1 MEELSSVGEQVFAA
15 ECILSKRLRKGKLE
29 YLVKW
34 RGWSSKKQSVFND
47 LLLFLG
53 TTAGNLKRTFSIPGF
68 SWPFRRSEYGEEE
81 DETDELAVLLFGIFR
96 EHEKEVQ
103 NRKRGKRPRGRPR
116 KNVEPEVPPKSKSS
130 SSSSSTSSSS
140 SSSDEEDESD
150 LETKRGQRSRES
162 HPVPQKKAQIL
173 IAKPD
178 NKDPIRK
185 KRGRKPLPPE
195 QKVAKRTVN
204 ITKVLKTNQKEMGGG
219 GGGGGPKLMGKMQP
233 QHSAQSSGIAM
244 LKSHMKEAQGAFSG
258 FCSGA
263 STTDNLSGI
272 VKNTPSGSPN
282 CGISWQSSIVHY
294 MSRMSQNQSAAD
306 AAAVGR
312 LTLKSAMSCK
322 SSLGLD
328 LKLKNQ
334 KGAGDLELTV
344 QGSKVAKRPT
354 GSALGEQ
361 KTGYGAGVQTLHNG
375 NKVPAGSPNSQQASS
390 QEINLQALNLQSVK
404 NGPSS
409 TGGNSLPRHG
419 CGTVAKSAGGSLVT
433 STGVSKGSGPNTTN
447 AGALLADADARKSEK
462 PSQRA
467 ATGERDLAAKSGA
480 PGSQEGCPTAENH
493 KASALSEMSTGDE
506 ETSSDSDRD
515 SASFPGAG
523 QNMSVSIQT
532 SQDWKP
538 TRSLIE
544 HVFVTDVT
552 ANLITVT
559 VKESPTSVGFFN
571 LRHY

>member
-34 RGWSSKKQSVFND
+34 RGWSSKHNSWEPEENILD
-47 LLLFLG
+47 PRLLLAFQ
-53 TTAGNLKRTFSIPGF
+53 KK
-68 SWPFRRSEYGEEE
+68 
-81 DETDELAVLLFGIFR
+81 

-116 KNVEPEVPPKSKSS
+116 KNVEPEAPSKSKSS
-130 SSSSSTSSSS
+130 SSSSSTSSST

-150 LETKRGQRSRES
+150 LETKRSQRNRES

-173 IAKPD
+173 VAKPE
-178 NKDPIRK
+178 NKDSARK

-195 QKVAKRTVN
+195 QKAAKRTVN
-204 ITKVLKTNQKEMGGG
+204 LTKVLKTNRKELGGG
-219 GGGGGPKLMGKMQP
+219 GGGSKLASKMPP
-233 QHSAQSSGIAM
+233 QHNAQSSGIAM
-244 LKSHMKEAQGAFSG
+244 LKSHMKEAQGTFGG

-263 STTDNLSGI
+263 SSNENLSNL
-272 VKNTPSGSPN
+272 VKNTTVGSPN

-294 MSRMSQNQSAAD
+294 MSRMSQNQSSAD
-306 AAAVGR
+306 ASAVGR

-322 SSLGLD
+322 NSLGLD

-334 KGAGDLELTV
+334 KGSGNLELTV
-344 QGSKVAKRPT
+344 QGSKVTKRPS
-354 GSALGEQ
+354 GSSLGEQ
-361 KTGYGAGVQTLHNG
+361 KAGNLQNG
-375 NKVPAGSPNSQQASS
+375 NKVPSGSPSGQPACN
-390 QEINLQALNLQSVK
+390 QELNLQALNLQSVK
-404 NGPSS
+404 NGPNSASS
-409 TGGNSLPRHG
+409 SHISHHGCGAAGKSSGNSLA
-419 CGTVAKSAGGSLVT
+419 TKTSA
-433 STGVSKGSGPNTTN
+433 SKGSGSGSSQNIAST
-447 AGALLADADARKSEK
+447 GATSADADPCKGEK
-462 PSQRA
+462 PAPRA
-467 ATGERDLAAKSGA
+467 ALSERDAATKSNTTCA
-480 PGSQEGCPTAENH
+480 QEGCPT
-493 KASALSEMSTGDE
+493 KDKTSGMSEGSTGEE

-515 SASFPGAG
+515 SASFPGAD
-523 QNMSVSIQT
+523 QNTSVSIQT
-532 SQDWKP
+532 NQDWKP

-544 HVFVTDVT
+544 HVSVTDVT

>member
-34 RGWSSKKQSVFND
+34 RGWSSKHNSWEPEENILD
-47 LLLFLG
+47 PRLLLAFQ
-53 TTAGNLKRTFSIPGF
+53 KK
-68 SWPFRRSEYGEEE
+68 
-81 DETDELAVLLFGIFR
+81 

-116 KNVEPEVPPKSKSS
+116 KNVEPEAPSRSKSS
-130 SSSSSTSSSS
+130 SSSSSTSSST
-140 SSSDEEDESD
+140 SSSDEEEESD
-150 LETKRGQRSRES
+150 LETKRSQRNRES

-173 IAKPD
+173 VAKPE
-178 NKDPIRK
+178 NKDSARK

-195 QKVAKRTVN
+195 QKAAKRTVN
-204 ITKVLKTNQKEMGGG
+204 LTKVLKTNRKELGGG
-219 GGGGGPKLMGKMQP
+219 GGAKLASKMQP
-233 QHSAQSSGIAM
+233 QHNAQSSGIAM
-244 LKSHMKEAQGAFSG
+244 LKSHMKEAQGAFGG

-263 STTDNLSGI
+263 SSNDNLSSI
-272 VKNTPSGSPN
+272 VKNSTVGSPN

-294 MSRMSQNQSAAD
+294 MSRMSQNQSSAD
-306 AAAVGR
+306 ASAVGR

-322 SSLGLD
+322 SNLGLD

-334 KGAGDLELTV
+334 KGSGNLELTV
-344 QGSKVAKRPT
+344 QGSKVTKRPS
-354 GSALGEQ
+354 GNSLGEQ
-361 KTGYGAGVQTLHNG
+361 KTGNLLNG
-375 NKVPAGSPNSQQASS
+375 NKVPSGSPSNQPACN
-390 QEINLQALNLQSVK
+390 QELNLQALNLQSVK

-409 TGGNSLPRHG
+409 TGSSHVSHHG
-419 CGTVAKSAGGSLVT
+419 CGAVGKGNGSSLAT
-433 STGVSKGSGPNTTN
+433 KTNVSKGSGPGSGQNIANTGATSTDADPCKGEKPAQRASLSERDGATKSNTTC
-447 AGALLADADARKSEK
+447 AQEVCPTKDKTSGMSEG
-462 PSQRA
+462 S
-467 ATGERDLAAKSGA
+467 TGE
-480 PGSQEGCPTAENH
+480 
-493 KASALSEMSTGDE
+493 E

-515 SASFPGAG
+515 SASFPGG
-523 QNMSVSIQT
+523 DQNTSLSTQT

>member
-34 RGWSSKKQSVFND
+34 RGWSSKHNSWEPEENILD
-47 LLLFLG
+47 PRLLLAFQ
-53 TTAGNLKRTFSIPGF
+53 KK
-68 SWPFRRSEYGEEE
+68 
-81 DETDELAVLLFGIFR
+81 

-116 KNVEPEVPPKSKSS
+116 KNVEPEVPSKSKSS

-140 SSSDEEDESD
+140 SSSEEEEESD
-150 LETKRGQRSRES
+150 LETKRAQRSRES

-173 IAKPD
+173 VAKPE
-178 NKDPIRK
+178 NKEPARK

-195 QKVAKRTVN
+195 QKAAKKSVN
-204 ITKVLKTNQKEMGGG
+204 LTKVLKTNRKEVGTGGG
-219 GGGGGPKLMGKMQP
+219 AKLMGKMQP
-233 QHSAQSSGIAM
+233 PHSAQTSGIAM
-244 LKSHMKEAQGAFSG
+244 LKSHMKEAQGAFGG
-258 FCSGA
+258 FCSG
-263 STTDNLSGI
+263 TTAPDSLSGI
-272 VKNTPSGSPN
+272 VKSTSPGSPN

-294 MSRMSQNQSAAD
+294 MSRMSQNQSSAEASP
-306 AAAVGR
+306 VGR

-322 SSLGLD
+322 SGLGLD

-334 KGAGDLELTV
+334 KGAGDLELTM
-344 QGSKVAKRPT
+344 QGSKVTKRPS

-361 KTGYGAGVQTLHNG
+361 KTGYGVGAAQSLHNG
-375 NKVPAGSPNSQQASS
+375 NKVPAGSPGSQPASN
-390 QEINLQALNLQSVK
+390 QELSLQALNLQSVK
-404 NGPSS
+404 NGPNPTSGSS
-409 TGGNSLPRHG
+409 FSRHS
-419 CGTVAKSAGGSLVT
+419 CGTTAKSGGGSSLA
-433 STGVSKGSGPNTTN
+433 TGIGAAKGGGGGPNAAN
-447 AGALLADADARKSEK
+447 AGSSLADPETRKSEK
-462 PSQRA
+462 PGVQRT
-467 ATGERDLAAKSGA
+467 ATDKRDSTTKGNA
-480 PGSQEGCPTAENH
+480 PYAQEGCSPAENH
-493 KASALSEMSTGDE
+493 KTSALSEVSTGDE
-506 ETSSDSDRD
+506 ETSSESDRD
-515 SASFPGAG
+515 SASFPGG
-523 QNMSVSIQT
+523 SQNMSVSIQT

>member
-34 RGWSSKKQSVFND
+34 RGWSSKHNSWEPEENILD
-47 LLLFLG
+47 PRLLLAFQ
-53 TTAGNLKRTFSIPGF
+53 KK
-68 SWPFRRSEYGEEE
+68 
-81 DETDELAVLLFGIFR
+81 

-116 KNVEPEVPPKSKSS
+116 KNIEPEVPPKSKSS
-130 SSSSSTSSSS
+130 SSSSSTTSTS

-150 LETKRGQRSRES
+150 LETKRAQRSRES

-173 IAKPD
+173 VAKPE
-178 NKDPIRK
+178 NKDPVRK

-195 QKVAKRTVN
+195 QKAAKRTVN
-204 ITKVLKTNQKEMGGG
+204 LTKVLKAGRKELGGG
-219 GGGGGPKLMGKMQP
+219 GGGGTKLMGKMQP
-233 QHSAQSSGIAM
+233 QHNAQSSGIAM
-244 LKSHMKEAQGAFSG
+244 LKSHMKEAQGTFGG

-263 STTDNLSGI
+263 SSTDNLSSV
-272 VKNTPSGSPN
+272 VKGTSPGSPN

-294 MSRMSQNQSAAD
+294 MSRMSQNQSSAEAS
-306 AAAVGR
+306 AVGR

-334 KGAGDLELTV
+334 KSAGDLELSV
-344 QGSKVAKRPT
+344 QGSKVAKRPG

-361 KTGYGAGVQTLHNG
+361 KTGFGAGAQNLHNG
-375 NKVPAGSPNSQQASS
+375 SKVPAGSPGSQPASN
-390 QEINLQALNLQSVK
+390 QELSLQALNLQSVN
-404 NGPSS
+404 NGPNS
-409 TGGNSLPRHG
+409 TGSSNLPRHS
-419 CGTVAKSAGGSLVT
+419 CGTVAKSAGSNLAMN
-433 STGVSKGSGPNTTN
+433 TGMAKGSGPNSVS
-447 AGALLADADARKSEK
+447 AGTPLADADSRKSEK
-462 PSQRA
+462 PAQRTT
-467 ATGERDLAAKSGA
+467 TGERDLAAKSSTA
-480 PGSQEGCPTAENH
+480 CAQEGCPTAENH
-493 KASALSEMSTGDE
+493 KTSALSEMSTGEE

>member
-1 MEELSSVGEQVFAA
+1 MPS
-15 ECILSKRLRKGKLE
+15 
-29 YLVKW
+29 
-34 RGWSSKKQSVFND
+34 
-47 LLLFLG
+47 
-53 TTAGNLKRTFSIPGF
+53 
-68 SWPFRRSEYGEEE
+68 
-81 DETDELAVLLFGIFR
+81 
-96 EHEKEVQ
+96 
-103 NRKRGKRPRGRPR
+103 
-116 KNVEPEVPPKSKSS
+116 KSKSS

-150 LETKRGQRSRES
+150 LETKGGQRGRDS

-173 IAKPD
+173 VAKPE

-195 QKVAKRTVN
+195 QKAAKRTVN
-204 ITKVLKTNQKEMGGG
+204 LTKVLKTNRKEMGGG
-219 GGGGGPKLMGKMQP
+219 AGGPKLMGKMQP

-244 LKSHMKEAQGAFSG
+244 LKSHMKEAQGTFGG

-263 STTDNLSGI
+263 SSNDNLSNI
-272 VKNTPSGSPN
+272 VKGTSPGSPN

-294 MSRMSQNQSAAD
+294 MSRMSQNQSSAD
-306 AAAVGR
+306 ASGVGR
-312 LTLKSAMSCK
+312 LTLKSAVSCK
-322 SSLGLD
+322 SGLGLD

-344 QGSKVAKRPT
+344 QGSKVAKRP
-354 GSALGEQ
+354 SGEQ
-361 KTGYGAGVQTLHNG
+361 KTGFGAGSQSLHNG
-375 NKVPAGSPNSQQASS
+375 SKVPAGSPNSQPASN
-390 QEINLQALNLQSVK
+390 QELNLQALNLQSVK
-404 NGPSS
+404 NGPNS
-409 TGGNSLPRHG
+409 TGGSSLPRHA
-419 CGTVAKSAGGSLVT
+419 CGTVARSSGSSPAT
-433 STGVSKGSGPNTTN
+433 STSVARGNGPNATN
-447 AGALLADADARKSEK
+447 AGTPLTDADGRKSEK
-462 PSQRA
+462 PTQRT
-467 ATGERDLAAKSGA
+467 ATGERDLTTKNNA
-480 PGSQEGCPTAENH
+480 PCAPEGPTAENR
-493 KASALSEMSTGDE
+493 KTSALSEMSTGEE

-515 SASFPGAG
+515 SSSFAGAG

>member
-34 RGWSSKKQSVFND
+34 RGWSSKHNSWEPEENILD
-47 LLLFLG
+47 PRLLLAFQ
-53 TTAGNLKRTFSIPGF
+53 KK
-68 SWPFRRSEYGEEE
+68 
-81 DETDELAVLLFGIFR
+81 

-103 NRKRGKRPRGRPR
+103 NRKKGKRPRGRPR
-116 KNVEPEVPPKSKSS
+116 KNVEPEVPSKSKSS

-140 SSSDEEDESD
+140 SSSEEEDESD
-150 LETKRGQRSRES
+150 LETKRAQRSRES

-173 IAKPD
+173 VAKPE
-178 NKDPIRK
+178 NKDPVRK

-195 QKVAKRTVN
+195 QKAAKRTVN
-204 ITKVLKTNQKEMGGG
+204 LTKVLKTNQKDMGR
-219 GGGGGPKLMGKMQP
+219 GGGPKLMSKIPP
-233 QHSAQSSGIAM
+233 QHSAQTSGIAM
-244 LKSHMKEAQGAFSG
+244 LKSHMKEAQGAFGG
-258 FCSGA
+258 FCSGPSSA
-263 STTDNLSGI
+263 DNLSSI
-272 VKNTPSGSPN
+272 VKNASPGSPS

-294 MSRMSQNQSAAD
+294 MSRMSQNQSSAD
-306 AAAVGR
+306 ASAVGR
-312 LTLKSAMSCK
+312 LALKSAMSCK
-322 SSLGLD
+322 SGLGLD

-334 KGAGDLELTV
+334 KGAGDLELTM
-344 QGSKVAKRPT
+344 QGSKVTKRPN
-354 GSALGEQ
+354 GSSTLGEQ
-361 KTGYGAGVQTLHNG
+361 KTGYGGSAQNLHNG
-375 NKVPAGSPNSQQASS
+375 NKVLAGSQSASS
-390 QEINLQALNLQSVK
+390 KQELNLQALNLQSVK
-404 NGPSS
+404 NGPNS
-409 TGGNSLPRHG
+409 TGSSNLPRHG
-419 CGTVAKSAGGSLVT
+419 CGTVTKSAGGTLAT
-433 STGVSKGSGPNTTN
+433 NIGVVKGSGAGGCGPNIAS
-447 AGALLADADARKSEK
+447 AGAPSMDTASRKSEK
-462 PSQRA
+462 ASQST
-467 ATGERDLAAKSGA
+467 ATDEKDLTTKSR
-480 PGSQEGCPTAENH
+480 PPCVKEGCPTAENH
-493 KASALSEMSTGDE
+493 KTSALSEISTGEE

-515 SASFPGAG
+515 SSSFPGAG

>member
-34 RGWSSKKQSVFND
+34 RGWSSKHNSWEPEENILD
-47 LLLFLG
+47 PRLLLAFQ
-53 TTAGNLKRTFSIPGF
+53 KK
-68 SWPFRRSEYGEEE
+68 
-81 DETDELAVLLFGIFR
+81 

-130 SSSSSTSSSS
+130 SSSSSTSSSTS
-140 SSSDEEDESD
+140 SSEEEDESD
-150 LETKRGQRSRES
+150 LETKRSQRNRES

-173 IAKPD
+173 IAKPE

-195 QKVAKRTVN
+195 QKAAKRTVN
-204 ITKVLKTNQKEMGGG
+204 LTKVLKTNRKEL
-219 GGGGGPKLMGKMQP
+219 GGGGGPKLIGKMQP
-233 QHSAQSSGIAM
+233 QHNAQSSGIAM

-263 STTDNLSGI
+263 SSNDNLSSI
-272 VKNTPSGSPN
+272 VKNTTVGSPN

-294 MSRMSQNQSAAD
+294 MSRMSQNQSSAD
-306 AAAVGR
+306 ASAVGR

-322 SSLGLD
+322 SGLGLD

-334 KGAGDLELTV
+334 KGSGNLELTV
-344 QGSKVAKRPT
+344 QGSKVTKRPS
-354 GSALGEQ
+354 GNSLGEQ
-361 KTGYGAGVQTLHNG
+361 KTGCGAGGQNLHNG
-375 NKVPAGSPNSQQASS
+375 NKVPSGSPSS
-390 QEINLQALNLQSVK
+390 QPACNQELNLQALNLQSVK
-404 NGPSS
+404 NGPNS
-409 TGGNSLPRHG
+409 TGSGNISHHGKGSGNSLA
-419 CGTVAKSAGGSLVT
+419 TKTSAT
-433 STGVSKGSGPNTTN
+433 KGSGPGSGQNTANT
-447 AGALLADADARKSEK
+447 GATLTDADTCKGEK
-462 PSQRA
+462 PAQRA
-467 ATGERDLAAKSGA
+467 AISERDVAAKSNTTCA
-480 PGSQEGCPTAENH
+480 QEGCPTKE
-493 KASALSEMSTGDE
+493 KTSGMSEVSTGEE

-515 SASFPGAG
+515 SAAFPGAG